1 MDYSESSHLSPG
13 RHQPDEV
20 ANSSHHYA
28 SWWEEDAA
36 VPANYFDPTSMLAGP
51 GASPAGIDSTTAA
64 DGAQLDG
71 TRSRGSSSN
80 SNSGDTTCR
89 GGSPQDEA
97 GGSQQGSGRR
107 GRKPLTAD
115 QIKRRREQNR
125 RSQKNFRLKK
135 DGRIAQLEHELQE
148 TTRHNELLE
157 QHICTLRAQI
167 PAAARSQIPGSWTHQ
182 HGDVVGAFEGGS
194 EMMTDMSTAL
204 GEHAWLSQ
212 GGVTLSESDAFEWDA
227 EGGVFGGSEY
237 GGMAFDVARFDTFG
251 TQGVAGRH
259 HASF

>member
-1 MDYSESSHLSPG
+1 MEYTESSHFTPG
-13 RHQPDEV
+13 HHQPDEV
-20 ANSSHHYA
+20 ANSSHHYT

-51 GASPAGIDSTTAA
+51 GASPAGIDNTTAA

-71 TRSRGSSSN
+71 IRSRGSSSN
-80 SNSGDTTCR
+80 SNSGDATCR
-89 GGSPQDEA
+89 GESSQDEA

-148 TTRHNELLE
+148 TTRQNELLE
-157 QHICTLRAQI
+157 KHICTLRAQI
-167 PAAARSQIPGSWTHQ
+167 PAAARREIPGSWTNQ
-182 HGDVVGAFEGGS
+182 HADVVGAFEGGS
-194 EMMTDMSTAL
+194 EMMTGMSTSP
-204 GEHAWLSQ
+204 GDHAWWSQ
-212 GGVTLSESDAFEWDA
+212 GGATLSDSDAFEWDA
-227 EGGVFGGSEY
+227 EGGGFGGSEY
-237 GGMAFDVARFDTFG
+237 GGMAFDVATIHAFG
-251 TQGVAGRH
+251 AQGAAGRH
-259 HASF
+259 ASF